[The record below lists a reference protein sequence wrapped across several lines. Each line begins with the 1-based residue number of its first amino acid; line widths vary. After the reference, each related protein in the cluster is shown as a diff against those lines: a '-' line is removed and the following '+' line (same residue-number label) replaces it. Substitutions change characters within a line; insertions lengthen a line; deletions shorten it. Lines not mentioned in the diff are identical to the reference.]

1 MSDLDKNKQLARRLI
16 EEGFNK
22 GNTAVVD
29 ELVAENYVYR
39 EPTVGE
45 RKGPRGFKELMT
57 MYRTAFPDARMTV
70 KKQVAEGD
78 TIVTHWTGTGTHRGE
93 LMGIAP
99 TGKHV
104 TVEGVSIVRVANGK
118 VVEEFE
124 AYDALGMMR
133 QLGAVASAPKVA
145 A

>member
-1 MSDLDKNKQLARRLI
+1 MSDSDRNKQIARRLI

-22 GNTAVVD
+22 GDRATAD

-45 RKGPRGFKELMT
+45 KRGPKGFIELMT
-57 MYRTAFPDARMTV
+57 MYRTAFPDARMTI
-70 KKQVAEGD
+70 KEQVAEGD
-78 TIVTHWTGTGTHRGE
+78 TVVTRWTGNGTHRGE

-99 TGKHV
+99 TGKQV
-104 TVEGVSIVRVANGK
+104 SVEGVSISRIVNGK
-118 VVEEFE
+118 VAEEFST
-124 AYDALGMMR
+124 YDALGMFK
-133 QLGAVASAPKVA
+133 QLGVAAAPKIA